1 MEPDWITWALD
12 GALLTVC
19 IALAAVIAK
28 GLVSILWP

>member
-19 IALAAVIAK
+19 IVLAGVVGRA
-28 GLVSILWP
+28 LVSIFWS